1 MVYSYLCIVK
11 FMKVY
16 KPKLRIYL
24 VHPKGVEKN
33 GSGSFLTG
41 MMSVDLVDNLDYKFI
56 NQSFMSR

>member
-1 MVYSYLCIVK
+1 
-11 FMKVY
+11 MKVY